1 MAIFGSKK
9 RTNDVTL
16 KNATS
21 SAATGKAPRKE
32 STQGA
37 TIITKG
43 MTIEG
48 NIEGIDTITIDGTI
62 RGDIRVSNHVIV
74 SANGL
79 IEGNIEAP
87 DILCS
92 GKISGEITCE
102 RLEVMRHATL
112 QSSIETKHL
121 VVHGRIEG
129 EVESDTVVIDTD
141 GYVTDTIQAKE
152 IEVNGTFEGNIA
164 CELLSMTES
173 ATVKGG
179 IFVKNIS
186 NQGGKIEGS
195 IGPYKVLIEKHTE
208 ETEENEEAAASE
220 AEETTETKAESDEA

>member
-1 MAIFGSKK
+1 MAIFGSKRK
-9 RTNDVTL
+9 TNDVTL
-16 KNATS
+16 KNATA
-21 SAATGKAPRKE
+21 SATASKAPRKE

-62 RGDIRVSNHVIV
+62 RGDIHVTNHVIV

-92 GKISGEITCE
+92 GKISGKILCE

-121 VVHGRIEG
+121 IVHGRIEG
-129 EVESDTVVIDTD
+129 QIESDTVVIDTD
-141 GYVTDTIQAKE
+141 GYVTDTIQARE

-195 IGPYKVLIEKHTE
+195 IGPYKVLIEKE
-208 ETEENEEAAASE
+208 PDQMQKQAN
-220 AEETTETKAESDEA
+220 ETTEEEATSEAKTDESEV